1 MSEMNN
7 KSICLWCEH
16 TSEEISHI
24 RFVDFVG
31 TGYGICQMCYWRLE
45 DDGFM
50 EPNPRRRPVNII
62 KKIPVYSKALIPKEM
77 RKLVLERDC
86 YKCQYCGREK
96 GLTIDH
102 VIPESKGGLTEPHNL
117 VIACKSCNS
126 KKGVKDAED
135 MSAIIQRNDSD
146 G

>member
-1 MSEMNN
+1 M
-7 KSICLWCEH
+7 
-16 TSEEISHI
+16 
-24 RFVDFVG
+24 
-31 TGYGICQMCYWRLE
+31 
-45 DDGFM
+45 
-50 EPNPRRRPVNII
+50 
-62 KKIPVYSKALIPKEM
+62 
-77 RKLVLERDC
+77 
-86 YKCQYCGREK
+86 
-96 GLTIDH
+96 TIDH